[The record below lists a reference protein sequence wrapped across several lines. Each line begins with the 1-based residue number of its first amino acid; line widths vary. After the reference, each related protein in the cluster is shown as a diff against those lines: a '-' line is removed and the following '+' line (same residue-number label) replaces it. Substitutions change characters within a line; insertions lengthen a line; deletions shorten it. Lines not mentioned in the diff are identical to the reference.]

1 MTPRLS
7 VLLLLLLSLAAVSV
21 LAQRR
26 RQSSSS
32 AATTSGT
39 GSGNSEW
46 NYRDGCE
53 RLHDSLSFLYPGS
66 KVKFRAHCCEVTA
79 GTGP

>member
-1 MTPRLS
+1 MTPRLN
-7 VLLLLLLSLAAVSV
+7 VLLVLLLSLAAVSV

-32 AATTSGT
+32 STTSSSS
-39 GSGNSEW
+39 SGNSEW

-53 RLHDSLSFLYPGS
+53 RPHDSLSLLW
-66 KVKFRAHCCEVTA
+66 VKGQV
-79 GTGP
+79 GDSQL